1 MSTVGPFPPQPD
13 RLVQDIAKEIALP
26 PASHLPMEPTRFP
39 NFELSIYT
47 DIGGRKYQEDRF
59 AFSPTLLQNRKDC
72 SFFGVFDGTVGDFAS
87 DTVKNLVVPHLLG
100 SPGWRRVV
108 ELLEPRAGGGSSNGC
123 CPAAGE
129 MERAL
134 REAVET
140 MYRNSD
146 MELVHQCA
154 LNKKDYASSTSV
166 TAVLAGG
173 YLAVGHLGD
182 SRIALGRMTPEGL
195 KAEFLTNDHKPDQP
209 EEKDR
214 ILRNGGSVE
223 YLHNH
228 NNKPFIRGGDFT
240 VRKSRGEQ
248 PMQLQYSRAFGGKDL
263 KRFGLSHVP
272 DVRVVAV
279 DDTWRCLILA
289 SDGLWDVL
297 SAEHAVDFAMNAKG
311 QAKNPAQFL
320 VTATLEEQRVR
331 NQSADNITAMVAMF
345 L

>member
-1 MSTVGPFPPQPD
+1 MSVATFPPAPD
-13 RLVQDIAKEIALP
+13 RLAQDIFKEMEVP
-26 PASHLPMEPTRFP
+26 STSHLPMEPTRFP

-59 AFSPTLLQNRKDC
+59 TFSPTLLPNRKDC

-87 DTVKNLVVPHLLG
+87 DTVKNLVVPHLMA

-108 ELLEPRAGGGSSNGC
+108 ELLDNTSTDSTDGSPPPS
-123 CPAAGE
+123 PAD
-129 MERAL
+129 MEASL

-140 MYRNSD
+140 MYKNSD
-146 MELVHQCA
+146 TELVHDCA

-209 EEKDR
+209 EEKER
-214 ILRNGGSVE
+214 ILRSGGSVE

-240 VRKSRGEQ
+240 VRKLRGEQ

-263 KRFGLSHVP
+263 KRFGLSHIP
-272 DVRVVAV
+272 DVRVVPV
-279 DDTWRCLILA
+279 DASWRCLILA

-311 QAKNPAQFL
+311 LSKSPAQVL

-345 L
+345 H